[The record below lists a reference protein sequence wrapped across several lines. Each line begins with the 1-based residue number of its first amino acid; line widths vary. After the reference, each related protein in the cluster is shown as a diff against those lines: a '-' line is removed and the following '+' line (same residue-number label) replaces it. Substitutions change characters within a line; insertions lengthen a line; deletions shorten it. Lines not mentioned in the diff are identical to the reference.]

1 MKINAVVFDMDGLML
16 DTEWTTYR
24 LSRENAAIMGY
35 DITLDIFKQT
45 VGKRSP
51 DTKLFYKSIFGDEFD
66 FDRLRQMNLDGFLKL
81 VDENGVPKK
90 PGIDELLTYL
100 KDNGIKC
107 AVASST
113 SKAVAEDLLKRAD
126 IYKYF
131 STGVFGNM
139 VANGKPAP
147 DIFIEAAK
155 QLDTPCC
162 ECMCLEDSHNGIR
175 AGHSAG
181 MVTVMVPD
189 MLPPNEE
196 ILQKVY
202 AVADDLFGVIEI
214 IEKINN
220 GGKG

>member
-24 LSRENAAIMGY
+24 LSRENAAKMGY
-35 DITLDIFKQT
+35 DITLDLFKQT

-51 DTKLFYKSIFGDEFD
+51 DTKLFYKLIFGDEFD
-66 FDRLRQMNLDGFLKL
+66 FDHLRRMNLDGFWKF
-81 VDENGVPKK
+81 VEENGVPKK
-90 PGIDELLTYL
+90 PGIDELLAYL
-100 KDNGIKC
+100 QDNGIKC

-113 SKAVAEDLLKRAD
+113 SREVAEDLLKRAG

-131 STGVFGNM
+131 SAGVFGNM

-155 QLDTPCC
+155 RLGIPCN

-175 AGHSAG
+175 AGCSAG

-202 AVADDLFGVIEI
+202 TVADDLFEVIGI
-214 IEKINN
+214 IEKINSF
-220 GGKG
+220 KF

>member
-24 LSRENAAIMGY
+24 LSRENAAKMGY
-35 DITLDIFKQT
+35 DITLDLFKQT

-66 FDRLRQMNLDGFLKL
+66 FDHLRRMNLDGFWKF
-81 VDENGVPKK
+81 VEENGVPKK
-90 PGIDELLTYL
+90 PGIDELLAYL
-100 KDNGIKC
+100 QDNGIKC

-113 SKAVAEDLLKRAD
+113 SREVAEDLLKRAG

-131 STGVFGNM
+131 SAGVFGNM

-155 QLDTPCC
+155 RLGIPCN

-175 AGHSAG
+175 AGCSAG

-202 AVADDLFGVIEI
+202 TVADDLFEVIGI
-214 IEKINN
+214 IEKINSF
-220 GGKG
+220 KF

>member
-24 LSRENAAIMGY
+24 LSRENAAKMGY
-35 DITLDIFKQT
+35 DITLDLFKKT

-66 FDRLRQMNLDGFLKL
+66 FDRLRRMNLDGFWKF
-81 VDENGVPKK
+81 VEENGVPKK
-90 PGIDELLTYL
+90 PGIDELLAYL
-100 KDNGIKC
+100 QDNGIKC

-113 SKAVAEDLLKRAD
+113 SREVAEDLLKRAG

-131 STGVFGNM
+131 SAGVFGNM

-155 QLDTPCC
+155 RLGIPCN

-175 AGHSAG
+175 AGCSAG

-202 AVADDLFGVIEI
+202 TVADDLFEVIGI
-214 IEKINN
+214 IEKINSFEF
-220 GGKG
+220 

>member
-24 LSRENAAIMGY
+24 LSRENAAKMGY
-35 DITLDIFKQT
+35 AITLDLFKQT

-66 FDRLRQMNLDGFLKL
+66 FDRLRRMNLDGFWKF
-81 VDENGVPKK
+81 VEENGVPKK
-90 PGIDELLTYL
+90 PGIDELLAYL
-100 KDNGIKC
+100 QDNGINC

-113 SKAVAEDLLKRAD
+113 SREVAEDLLKRAG

-131 STGVFGNM
+131 SAGVFGNM

-155 QLDTPCC
+155 RLGIPCN

-175 AGHSAG
+175 AGCSAG

-202 AVADDLFGVIEI
+202 TVADDLFEVIGI
-214 IEKINN
+214 IEKINSFEF
-220 GGKG
+220 

>member
-24 LSRENAAIMGY
+24 LSRENAAKMGY
-35 DITLDIFKQT
+35 DITLDLFKQT

-66 FDRLRQMNLDGFLKL
+66 FDRLRRMNLDGFWKF
-81 VDENGVPKK
+81 VEENGVPKK
-90 PGIDELLTYL
+90 PGIDELLAYL
-100 KDNGIKC
+100 QDNGIKC

-113 SKAVAEDLLKRAD
+113 SREVAEDLLKRAG

-131 STGVFGNM
+131 SAGVFGNM

-155 QLDTPCC
+155 RLGIPCN
-162 ECMCLEDSHNGIR
+162 ECMCLEDSYNGIR
-175 AGHSAG
+175 AGCSAG

-202 AVADDLFGVIEI
+202 TVADDLLEVIGI
-214 IEKINN
+214 IEKINSFEF
-220 GGKG
+220 

>member
-24 LSRENAAIMGY
+24 LSRENAAKMGY
-35 DITLDIFKQT
+35 DITLDLFKQT

-66 FDRLRQMNLDGFLKL
+66 FDLLRRMNLDGFWKF
-81 VDENGVPKK
+81 VEKNGVPKK
-90 PGIDELLTYL
+90 PGIDELLAYL
-100 KDNGIKC
+100 QDNGIKC

-113 SKAVAEDLLKRAD
+113 SREVAEDLLKRAG

-131 STGVFGNM
+131 SAGVFGNM

-155 QLDTPCC
+155 RLGIPCN

-175 AGHSAG
+175 AGCSAG

-202 AVADDLFGVIEI
+202 TVADDLFEVIGI
-214 IEKINN
+214 IEKINSFEF
-220 GGKG
+220 

>member
-24 LSRENAAIMGY
+24 LSRENAAKMGY
-35 DITLDIFKQT
+35 DITLDLFKQT

-66 FDRLRQMNLDGFLKL
+66 FDRLRRMNLDGFWKF
-81 VDENGVPKK
+81 VEENGVPKK
-90 PGIDELLTYL
+90 PGIDELLAYL
-100 KDNGIKC
+100 QDNGIKC

-113 SKAVAEDLLKRAD
+113 SREIAEDLLKRAG

-131 STGVFGNM
+131 SAGVFGNM

-155 QLDTPCC
+155 RLGIPCN

-175 AGHSAG
+175 AGCSAG

-202 AVADDLFGVIEI
+202 TVADDLFEVIGI
-214 IEKINN
+214 IDKINSFEF
-220 GGKG
+220 

>member
-24 LSRENAAIMGY
+24 LSRENAAKMGY
-35 DITLDIFKQT
+35 DITLDLFKQT

-66 FDRLRQMNLDGFLKL
+66 FDRLRRMNLDGFWKF
-81 VDENGVPKK
+81 VEENGVPKK
-90 PGIDELLTYL
+90 PGIDELLAYL
-100 KDNGIKC
+100 QDNGIKC

-113 SKAVAEDLLKRAD
+113 SREVAEDLLKRAG

-131 STGVFGNM
+131 SAGVFGNM

-155 QLDTPCC
+155 RLGIPCN

-175 AGHSAG
+175 AGCSAG

-202 AVADDLFGVIEI
+202 TVADDLFEVIGI
-214 IEKINN
+214 IEKINSF
-220 GGKG
+220 KF